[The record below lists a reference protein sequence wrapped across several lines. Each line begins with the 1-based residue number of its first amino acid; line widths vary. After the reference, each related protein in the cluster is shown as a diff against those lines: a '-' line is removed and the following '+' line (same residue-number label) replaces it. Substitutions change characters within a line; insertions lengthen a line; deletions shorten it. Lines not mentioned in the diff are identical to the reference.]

1 MQGKLDEHAKRL
13 RLGICVQEK
22 TAMKQQK
29 QEEKASQKASK
40 EAARVLLKQEKERL
54 KVEKGSSRTPS
65 MDRSGS
71 RPLLMKRQGSVQS
84 SP

>member
-1 MQGKLDEHAKRL
+1 MITQRVL

-29 QEEKASQKASK
+29 QEEKASK

-54 KVEKGSSRTPS
+54 KVEKSSSRTPS

-71 RPLLMKRQGSVQS
+71 RPLFMKRQAQVQS
-84 SP
+84 SS